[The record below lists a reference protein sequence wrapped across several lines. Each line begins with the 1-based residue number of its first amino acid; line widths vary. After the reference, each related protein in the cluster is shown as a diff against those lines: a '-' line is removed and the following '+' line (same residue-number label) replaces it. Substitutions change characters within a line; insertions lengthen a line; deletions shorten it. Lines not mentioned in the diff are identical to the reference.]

1 MPRVRNPNRKNP
13 NKTFRCKMC
22 SKRQSGKQFYKSH
35 KTLNCVTC
43 LHKRRRQE
51 IIIKNFLKK
60 FCPGDS

>member
-1 MPRVRNPNRKNP
+1 MPRVRNPHRKDP
-13 NKTFRCKMC
+13 WKSYKCKICNKW
-22 SKRQSGKQFYKSH
+22 QSGKQFYITH

-43 LHKRRRQE
+43 LRKKRRQE